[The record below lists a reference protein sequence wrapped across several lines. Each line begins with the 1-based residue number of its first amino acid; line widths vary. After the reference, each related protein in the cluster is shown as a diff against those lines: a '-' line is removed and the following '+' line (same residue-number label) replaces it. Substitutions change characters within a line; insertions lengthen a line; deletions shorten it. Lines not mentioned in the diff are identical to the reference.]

1 MSASPYAAEICAK
14 TTADVKTWAYI
25 GWVAATSTDPL
36 AANHYG
42 CACWTQL
49 AAHSSGAPLLAHRA
63 AHVMGLNACATTPG
77 T

>member
-49 AAHSSGAPLLAHRA
+49 LILATRRDLENEREERPRA
-63 AHVMGLNACATTPG
+63 AEV
-77 T
+77 